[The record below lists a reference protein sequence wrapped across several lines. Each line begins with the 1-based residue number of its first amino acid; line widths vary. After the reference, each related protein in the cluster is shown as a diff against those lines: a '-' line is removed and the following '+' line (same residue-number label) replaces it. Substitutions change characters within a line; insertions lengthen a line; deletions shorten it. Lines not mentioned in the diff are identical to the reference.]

1 MTLCA
6 DLGGA
11 KDTGEAEVDF
21 IASTSTQTQ
30 TNLEN
35 DRVDGPCP
43 PPARRGQAGYV
54 DDDDDAQIL
63 VVMRLSLK
71 QERQRADEQRLRWEE
86 DRHLERLPVL

>member
-1 MTLCA
+1 ML
-6 DLGGA
+6 DQI
-11 KDTGEAEVDF
+11 V
-21 IASTSTQTQ
+21 
-30 TNLEN
+30 
-35 DRVDGPCP
+35 
-43 PPARRGQAGYV
+43 RRGQAGYV